1 MKNVRR
7 VFMVD
12 GKPFFPLGA
21 EFLYVSGYSVRDQ
34 SETEASFKAVKSA
47 CGNTILIPIYWDQ
60 VEPEENKFDFT
71 SVDSLLSLAR
81 RYDIKLILLW
91 FATWKNGN
99 MDFTPIWVKSNP
111 QRFKRVLS
119 ATGQAIWVLSS
130 HCEANLEADKKAFTA
145 LCGYLQAKDI
155 AEHTVIGIQVENE
168 PGIAGSDRDYGP
180 EAQTI
185 LDSLVPTTLVSAMK
199 TAGKGQIYDL
209 WQQAGGKETGTWTE
223 LFGYSSGELM
233 TAWSIANYID
243 SLAQVGKAIHD
254 IPMFINV
261 WLMEQPWWPIPGEAY
276 ASGGAVTKVL
286 DIYKWFTPHVD
297 IIAPDIYVADAK
309 GRDAVCAS
317 YARED
322 NPLFVPESHG
332 GLEMIRPI
340 ADFNAIGYFA
350 WIREGSDT
358 VLPRHQKRI
367 EIMRCI
373 ASVIPLLLK
382 YQGTGKIHAVV
393 QEDGLQ
399 VQHLDMEGYMG
410 LVEFG
415 AWRQRSMQAEL
426 TNLDHGGGLVI
437 QASKNE
443 FYLVGTNYRLK
454 LRAKPT
460 LDKMQP
466 TLLFTHH
473 RKPEFLKYLLSVD
486 EGHFDQND
494 KFVSDRRRNGDE
506 IVYGMGVDPEVG
518 VVRVITCDC

>member
-1 MKNVRR
+1 MTNVRR
-7 VFMVD
+7 VFMAD

-47 CGNTILIPIYWDQ
+47 CGNTILIPVYWDQ

-209 WQQAGGKETGTWTE
+209 CKRQAVKKR
-223 LFGYSSGELM
+223 
-233 TAWSIANYID
+233 
-243 SLAQVGKAIHD
+243 V
-254 IPMFINV
+254 
-261 WLMEQPWWPIPGEAY
+261 
-276 ASGGAVTKVL
+276 
-286 DIYKWFTPHVD
+286 
-297 IIAPDIYVADAK
+297 
-309 GRDAVCAS
+309 
-317 YARED
+317 
-322 NPLFVPESHG
+322 HG
-332 GLEMIRPI
+332 QSCSAIRP
-340 ADFNAIGYFA
+340 
-350 WIREGSDT
+350 
-358 VLPRHQKRI
+358 V
-367 EIMRCI
+367 
-373 ASVIPLLLK
+373 
-382 YQGTGKIHAVV
+382 
-393 QEDGLQ
+393 
-399 VQHLDMEGYMG
+399 
-410 LVEFG
+410 
-415 AWRQRSMQAEL
+415 
-426 TNLDHGGGLVI
+426 NL
-437 QASKNE
+437 
-443 FYLVGTNYRLK
+443 
-454 LRAKPT
+454 
-460 LDKMQP
+460 
-466 TLLFTHH
+466 
-473 RKPEFLKYLLSVD
+473 
-486 EGHFDQND
+486 
-494 KFVSDRRRNGDE
+494 
-506 IVYGMGVDPEVG
+506 
-518 VVRVITCDC
+518 

>member
-1 MKNVRR
+1 
-7 VFMVD
+7 
-12 GKPFFPLGA
+12 
-21 EFLYVSGYSVRDQ
+21 
-34 SETEASFKAVKSA
+34 
-47 CGNTILIPIYWDQ
+47 
-60 VEPEENKFDFT
+60 
-71 SVDSLLSLAR
+71 
-81 RYDIKLILLW
+81 
-91 FATWKNGN
+91 
-99 MDFTPIWVKSNP
+99 
-111 QRFKRVLS
+111 
-119 ATGQAIWVLSS
+119 
-130 HCEANLEADKKAFTA
+130 
-145 LCGYLQAKDI
+145 
-155 AEHTVIGIQVENE
+155 
-168 PGIAGSDRDYGP
+168 
-180 EAQTI
+180 
-185 LDSLVPTTLVSAMK
+185 
-199 TAGKGQIYDL
+199 
-209 WQQAGGKETGTWTE
+209 
-223 LFGYSSGELM
+223 
-233 TAWSIANYID
+233 
-243 SLAQVGKAIHD
+243 
-254 IPMFINV
+254 MFINV